1 MIRYKI
7 SLEYLGSDFFGSQEQ
22 KNGRTVQGELLKAL
36 CTLTKNNKTKVIM
49 AGRTDAKVSAE
60 NQSAHFDCEFEIN
73 DTSKFLNSLN
83 AILSDSIRVF
93 QIESV
98 ASFHAQKSAT
108 YRHYRYKINNSPY
121 KKSVFDVNAF
131 HTRQK
136 FDIKRMNEALS
147 FITGEHDFS
156 AFKSVS
162 DNPSKNCIIYYA
174 NAKRDLEYVLIDIV
188 GNRFLYNMVRAIVG
202 TLFYIESK
210 NLTPFFMKD
219 VLESKQRENAG
230 ANVEPVGLT
239 LIKTG
244 YDDPIEYIKKLNE
257 RQI

>member
-1 MIRYKI
+1 
-7 SLEYLGSDFFGSQEQ
+7 
-22 KNGRTVQGELLKAL
+22 
-36 CTLTKNNKTKVIM
+36 M

-73 DTSKFLNSLN
+73 DASKFLNSLN
-83 AILSDSIRVF
+83 AILPDSIRVF

-147 FITGEHDFS
+147 FILCSFH
-156 AFKSVS
+156 SVS
-162 DNPSKNCIIYYA
+162 
-174 NAKRDLEYVLIDIV
+174 
-188 GNRFLYNMVRAIVG
+188 F
-202 TLFYIESK
+202 T
-210 NLTPFFMKD
+210 T
-219 VLESKQRENAG
+219 
-230 ANVEPVGLT
+230 
-239 LIKTG
+239 
-244 YDDPIEYIKKLNE
+244 
-257 RQI
+257 